1 MLATLR
7 GRRPAPEFQAP
18 AVRPSMRL
26 WPLLA
31 AAAVVLL
38 ALGVTWTSRPPVV
51 ESWSVE
57 WLDGTSWSD
66 ARVVREARVSPGQ
79 SLETGG
85 ERARIAVGDIG
96 EVQLEPSTRVALVD
110 AGRRDHRLSLTR
122 GTMHATIWAPPG
134 HFYVETPSATAVDL
148 GCRYSLE
155 VTDNGSGVLRVEAG
169 WVGIEHEGRL
179 ALIPAGAVGDT
190 RTGHGPGTPHYE
202 DASVTLSRALDVF
215 DFDGNDTQRADALTT
230 VLAEARERDAL
241 TLWHLLSRTDGDDR
255 GRVYDRLAA
264 LVPPPAGVTR
274 EGVLR
279 GDQAMLEAW
288 WGELGL
294 GTADFWRMWTTR
306 WSRAD

>member
-1 MLATLR
+1 M
-7 GRRPAPEFQAP
+7 RR
-18 AVRPSMRL
+18 

-31 AAAVVLL
+31 AAAVVLV
-38 ALGVTWTSRPPVV
+38 ALGVTRSSRPAAVD
-51 ESWSVE
+51 SWSVE

-66 ARVVREARVSPGQ
+66 ARVVREAQVRPGE
-79 SLETGG
+79 SLETAGG
-85 ERARIAVGDIG
+85 RVRIAVGDIG
-96 EVQLEPSTRVALVD
+96 EVQLEPATRVALVD

-155 VTDNGSGVLRVEAG
+155 VTDEGSGVLRVEAG

-179 ALIPAGAVGDT
+179 ALIPAGAVGET

-202 DASVTLSRALDVF
+202 DAPVALGRALDVF
-215 DFDGNDTQRADALTT
+215 DFDGNEGRRADALTT
-230 VLAEARERDAL
+230 ILAEARERDAL
-241 TLWHLLSRTDGDDR
+241 TLWHLLARTRGADR
-255 GRVYDRLAA
+255 ARVFERLAGF
-264 LVPPPAGVTR
+264 VPPPASITR
-274 EGVLR
+274 EGILR
-279 GDQAMLEAW
+279 SDQAMLEAW

-294 GTADFWRMWTTR
+294 GTSDFWRMWTTR